1 MTGSR
6 SGIHRLSVLI
16 LLATPLLADTQFA
29 VRRMTRNDVPFGKGQ
44 CDIRLQV
51 DGEVEVSVRG
61 DRVFIRTISGRDA
74 RDDGSECN
82 EPLPARDVRNFNYE
96 VRDSRGEIVLLDQS
110 MRNGAVV
117 RIRDSKGGE
126 GRYHF
131 RLTWDL
137 SGSSGG
143 GGGGRR
149 FGDFDG
155 RRGGSFGA
163 AQAVDLCRSAVQDR
177 IIRDYRFSRV
187 DIRVARADDRPGR
200 NDYIVGEAIGRR
212 GGSAADFNFVC
223 SVDFNSGR
231 VRSVDVN
238 RR

>member
-1 MTGSR
+1 MS
-6 SGIHRLSVLI
+6 
-16 LLATPLLADTQFA
+16 
-29 VRRMTRNDVPFGKGQ
+29 RNDVPLGKGQ

-51 DGEVEVSVRG
+51 DNEVEVSVRG
-61 DRVFIRTISGRDA
+61 ESVFIRTLSGRDA

-82 EPLPARDVRNFNYE
+82 EPLPRDPRNFNYE
-96 VRDSRGEIVLLDQS
+96 VRDSRGEIVLIDQS
-110 MRNGAVV
+110 SRNGVVV
-117 RIRDSKGGE
+117 RIHDSKGGE

-131 RLTWDL
+131 RLTWDIG
-137 SGSSGG
+137 GSSA

-163 AQAVDLCRSAVQDR
+163 AQAIDVCRSAVQDK
-177 IIRDYRFSRV
+177 IISDYRFSKV

>member
-6 SGIHRLSVLI
+6 SGIHRLSLLI
-16 LLATPLLADTQFA
+16 LLAMPLLADTQFT
-29 VRRMTRNDVPFGKGQ
+29 VRRMSRNDVPLGKGQ

-51 DGEVEVSVRG
+51 DNEVEVSVRG
-61 DRVFIRTISGRDA
+61 ESVFIRTLSGRDA

-82 EPLPARDVRNFNYE
+82 EPLPRDPRNFNYE
-96 VRDSRGEIVLLDQS
+96 VRDSRGEIVLIDQS
-110 MRNGAVV
+110 SHNGVVV

-131 RLTWDL
+131 RLAWDIG
-137 SGSSGG
+137 GSSG

-155 RRGGSFGA
+155 RRGTSFSA
-163 AQAVDLCRSAVQDR
+163 AQAVDICRSAVQDK
-177 IIRDYRFSRV
+177 IISDYRFSRV

>member
-6 SGIHRLSVLI
+6 SGIHRLCLLI
-16 LLATPLLADTQFA
+16 LIAAPLFADTQFT
-29 VRRMTRNDVPFGKGQ
+29 VRRMSRNDVPLGKGQ

-51 DGEVEVSVRG
+51 DNEVEVSVRG
-61 DRVFIRTISGRDA
+61 ESVFIRTLSGRDA

-82 EPLPARDVRNFNYE
+82 EPLPRDPRNFNYE
-96 VRDSRGEIVLLDQS
+96 VRDSRGEIVLIDQS
-110 MRNGAVV
+110 SHNGAVV
-117 RIRDSKGGE
+117 RIRDNKGGE

-131 RLTWDL
+131 RLTWDIG
-137 SGSSGG
+137 GSG

-155 RRGGSFGA
+155 RRGGSFSA
-163 AQAVDLCRSAVQDR
+163 AQAADICRSAVQDK
-177 IIRDYRFSRV
+177 IISDYRFSRV